1 MIVSIISS
9 VLLVI
14 GIALFMGLTTE
25 QVTEDFLRIIKPKDS
40 LREKSKNLR
49 GSKQKHGLYLKIMRT
64 KNALDATGKSKQF
77 SVVCCASVILF
88 GVGVI
93 LSLTINNVFLMPVL
107 SVAFA
112 LLPFIYINN
121 TLSFYEKTTKEG
133 LETNLSTITTS
144 YLRTDDIVTAVKEN
158 VSELRSPIK
167 EMFEA
172 FLIETSVINPNVKR
186 ALYNLKEKID
196 NEIFAEWCETLIQ
209 CQDDRTLKD
218 TLPAIVAKF
227 GDVRRVNSDLKGILM
242 EAKNEYLVMVA
253 LVVGNV
259 PLLYLLNKDWFKTL
273 IYTVPGKA
281 CCGFCGIVI
290 LITALF
296 MLKWTKPV
304 EYKK

>member
-25 QVTEDFLRIIKPKDS
+25 QVTEDFLRIIKPNDS
-40 LREKSKNLR
+40 LAQKSKNLR
-49 GSKQKHGLYLKIMRT
+49 GSKQKHGLYLRIMRT
-64 KNALDATGKSKQF
+64 KNALEATGKSKQF

-93 LSLTINNVFLMPVL
+93 ISLTINNVFLMPVL

-121 TLSFYEKTTKEG
+121 TLAFYEKTTKEG

-144 YLRTDDIVTAVKEN
+144 YMRIDDIVTAVKEN

-172 FLIETSVINPNVKR
+172 FLVETSVINPNVKR

-227 GDVRRVNSDLKGILM
+227 ADVRKVNNDLKGILM
-242 EAKNEYLVMVA
+242 EARNEYLVMVA

-290 LITALF
+290 LITALL
-296 MLKWTKPV
+296 MLKYTKPV

>member
-49 GSKQKHGLYLKIMRT
+49 GGKQKHGLYLKIMRT
-64 KNALDATGKSKQF
+64 KNALEATGKSKQF
-77 SVVCCASVILF
+77 SIVCCASVILF

-121 TLSFYEKTTKEG
+121 TLSFYEKTTREG

-158 VSELRSPIK
+158 VTELRSPIK

-227 GDVRRVNSDLKGILM
+227 GDVRKVNSDLKGILM
-242 EAKNEYLVMVA
+242 EARNEYLVMVA

>member
-49 GSKQKHGLYLKIMRT
+49 GNKQKHGLYLKIMRT
-64 KNALDATGKSKQF
+64 KNALEATGKSKQF

-158 VSELRSPIK
+158 VTELRSPIK

-227 GDVRRVNSDLKGILM
+227 GDVRKVNSDLKGILM
-242 EAKNEYLVMVA
+242 EARNEYLVMVA

-259 PLLYLLNKDWFKTL
+259 PLLYLLNKDWFNTL

>member
-49 GSKQKHGLYLKIMRT
+49 GGKQKHGLYLKIMRT
-64 KNALDATGKSKQF
+64 KNALEATGKSKQF
-77 SVVCCASVILF
+77 SIVCCASVILF

-121 TLSFYEKTTKEG
+121 TLSFYEKTTREG

-158 VSELRSPIK
+158 VTELRSPIK
-167 EMFEA
+167 GMFEA

-227 GDVRRVNSDLKGILM
+227 GDVREVNNDLKGILM
-242 EAKNEYLVMVA
+242 EARNEYLVMVA

>member
-40 LREKSKNLR
+40 LREKSKSLR
-49 GSKQKHGLYLKIMRT
+49 GGKQKHGLYLKIMRT

-107 SVAFA
+107 SIAFA

-158 VSELRSPIK
+158 ITELRSPIK

-242 EAKNEYLVMVA
+242 EARNEYLVMVA

>member
-49 GSKQKHGLYLKIMRT
+49 GGKQKHGLYLKIMRT
-64 KNALDATGKSKQF
+64 KNALEATGKSKQF
-77 SVVCCASVILF
+77 SIVCCASVILF

-121 TLSFYEKTTKEG
+121 TLSFYEKTTREG

-158 VSELRSPIK
+158 VTELRSPIK
-167 EMFEA
+167 GMFEA

-227 GDVRRVNSDLKGILM
+227 GDVRKVNNDLKGILM
-242 EAKNEYLVMVA
+242 EARNEYLVMVA

>member
-49 GSKQKHGLYLKIMRT
+49 GGKQKHGLYLKIMRT
-64 KNALDATGKSKQF
+64 KSALEATGKSKQF
-77 SVVCCASVILF
+77 SIVCCASVILF

-121 TLSFYEKTTKEG
+121 TLSFYEKTTREG

-158 VSELRSPIK
+158 VTELRSPIK

-227 GDVRRVNSDLKGILM
+227 GDVRKVNSDLKGILM
-242 EAKNEYLVMVA
+242 EARNEYLVMVA